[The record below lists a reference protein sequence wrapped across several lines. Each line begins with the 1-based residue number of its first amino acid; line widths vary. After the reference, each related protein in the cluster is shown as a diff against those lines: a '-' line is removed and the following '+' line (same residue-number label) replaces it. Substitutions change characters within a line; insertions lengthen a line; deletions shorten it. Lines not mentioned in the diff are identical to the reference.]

1 MITLSHINHS
11 YETEDGIIEVFNNL
25 NAQIDDEEFVFLT
38 GKSGSGKT
46 TLIKMILNDI
56 TPISGDIIVDGQNLR
71 NLSRKKKPYYRR
83 NIGVLF
89 QDFKL
94 IQEVNIYDNLLA
106 AILAT
111 GGSAKD
117 AENKISY
124 VLSMLSIDHLHKRFP
139 KELSGGEQQK
149 VCLARAVI
157 NHPKILL
164 VDEPT
169 GNLDPASSAEI
180 MRLLDIIHR
189 QKITIVMATH
199 DQTVINNSNRRIIN
213 LDETKDL
220 EANKQ

>member
-11 YETEDGIIEVFNNL
+11 YETEDGIIEVFNDL
-25 NAQIDDEEFVFLT
+25 NAQIEDEEFVFLT

-46 TLIKMILNDI
+46 TIIKMILNDI
-56 TPISGDIIVDGQNLR
+56 TPLSGNIIVDGQNLR
-71 NLSRKKKPYYRR
+71 DLPRRKKPYYRR
-83 NIGVLF
+83 SIGVLF

-94 IQEVNIYDNLLA
+94 IQEVSIYDNLLA

-111 GGSAKD
+111 GGSIKD

-124 VLSMLSIDHLHKRFP
+124 VLSMLGIDHVHKRFP

-169 GNLDPASSAEI
+169 GNLDPTSSAEI

-189 QKITIVMATH
+189 QKITVVMATH
-199 DQTVINNSNRRIIN
+199 DQTVINNSKRRILD
-213 LDETKDL
+213 LDEIKDL
-220 EANKQ
+220 EA

>member
-11 YETEDGIIEVFNNL
+11 YETEDGIIEVFNDL
-25 NAQIDDEEFVFLT
+25 NAQIEDEEFVFLT

-46 TLIKMILNDI
+46 TIIKMILNDI
-56 TPISGDIIVDGQNLR
+56 TPLSGNIIVDGQNLR
-71 NLSRKKKPYYRR
+71 DLPRRKKPYYRR
-83 NIGVLF
+83 SIGVLF

-94 IQEVNIYDNLLA
+94 IQEVSIYDNLLA

-111 GGSAKD
+111 GGSIKD

-124 VLSMLSIDHLHKRFP
+124 VLSMLGIDHLHKRFP

-169 GNLDPASSAEI
+169 GNLDPTSSAEI

-189 QKITIVMATH
+189 QKITVVMATH
-199 DQTVINNSNRRIIN
+199 DQTVIYNSKRRILD
-213 LDETKDL
+213 LDEIKDL
-220 EANKQ
+220 EA

>member
-11 YETEDGIIEVFNNL
+11 YETEDGIIEVFNDL

>member
-11 YETEDGIIEVFNNL
+11 YETEDGIIEVFNDL
-25 NAQIDDEEFVFLT
+25 NAQIEDEEFVFLT

-46 TLIKMILNDI
+46 TIIKMILNDI
-56 TPISGDIIVDGQNLR
+56 TPLSGNIIVDGQNLR
-71 NLSRKKKPYYRR
+71 DLPRRKKPYYRR
-83 NIGVLF
+83 SIGVLF

-94 IQEVNIYDNLLA
+94 IQEVSIYDNLLA

-111 GGSAKD
+111 GGSIKD
-117 AENKISY
+117 AEKKISY
-124 VLSMLSIDHLHKRFP
+124 VLSMLGIDHLHKRFP

-169 GNLDPASSAEI
+169 GNLDPTSSAEI

-189 QKITIVMATH
+189 QKITVVMATH
-199 DQTVINNSNRRIIN
+199 DQTVINNSKRRILD
-213 LDETKDL
+213 LDEIKDL
-220 EANKQ
+220 EA

>member
-11 YETEDGIIEVFNNL
+11 YETEDGLIEVFNDL
-25 NAQIDDEEFVFLT
+25 NAQIEDEEFVFLT

-56 TPISGDIIVDGQNLR
+56 TPVSGDIIVDGQNLR
-71 NLSRKKKPYYRR
+71 NISRKKKPYYRR

-94 IQEVNIYDNLLA
+94 IQEVTIYDNLLA

-169 GNLDPASSAEI
+169 GNLDPTSSAEI

-199 DQTVINNSNRRIIN
+199 DQTVMNNSNRRIIN

>member
-11 YETEDGIIEVFNNL
+11 YETEDGLIEVFNDL
-25 NAQIDDEEFVFLT
+25 NAQIEDEEFVFLT

-56 TPISGDIIVDGQNLR
+56 TPVSGDIIVDGQNLR
-71 NLSRKKKPYYRR
+71 NISRKKKPYYRR

-94 IQEVNIYDNLLA
+94 IQEVTIYDNLLA

-124 VLSMLSIDHLHKRFP
+124 VLSMLSIDHLHKRIP

-169 GNLDPASSAEI
+169 GNLDPTSSAEI

-199 DQTVINNSNRRIIN
+199 DQTVMNNSNRRIIN

>member
-1 MITLSHINHS
+1 ML
-11 YETEDGIIEVFNNL
+11 
-25 NAQIDDEEFVFLT
+25 
-38 GKSGSGKT
+38 
-46 TLIKMILNDI
+46 LIKIKSSDESSL
-56 TPISGDIIVDGQNLR
+56 
-71 NLSRKKKPYYRR
+71 
-83 NIGVLF
+83 
-89 QDFKL
+89 KL
-94 IQEVNIYDNLLA
+94 IQEVNISDNLLA

>member
-11 YETEDGIIEVFNNL
+11 YETEDGIIEVFNDL
-25 NAQIDDEEFVFLT
+25 NAQIEDEEFVFLT

-46 TLIKMILNDI
+46 TIIKMILNDI
-56 TPISGDIIVDGQNLR
+56 TPLSGSIIVDGQNLR
-71 NLSRKKKPYYRR
+71 DLPRRKKPYYRR
-83 NIGVLF
+83 SIGVLF

-94 IQEVNIYDNLLA
+94 IQEVSIYDNLLA

-111 GGSAKD
+111 GGSIKD

-124 VLSMLSIDHLHKRFP
+124 VLSMLGIDHLHKRFP

-169 GNLDPASSAEI
+169 GNLDPTSSVEI

-189 QKITIVMATH
+189 QKITVVMATH
-199 DQTVINNSNRRIIN
+199 DQTVINNSKRRILD
-213 LDETKDL
+213 LDEIKDL
-220 EANKQ
+220 EA

>member
-11 YETEDGIIEVFNNL
+11 YEIEDGIIEVFNDL
-25 NAQIDDEEFVFLT
+25 NAQIEDEEFIFLT

-46 TLIKMILNDI
+46 TLIKMILNDV

-71 NLSRKKKPYYRR
+71 ELPRRKKPYYRR
-83 NIGVLF
+83 NIGVVF

-94 IQEVNIYDNLLA
+94 IQEVSIYDNLLA

-111 GGSAKD
+111 GGSLKD

-124 VLSMLSIDHLHKRFP
+124 VLSMLGIDHLHKRFP

-169 GNLDPASSAEI
+169 GNLDPSSSTEI

-189 QKITIVMATH
+189 QKITIIMATH
-199 DQTVINNSNRRIIN
+199 DQTVINNSNRRILN
-213 LDETKDL
+213 LDKSKDL
-220 EANKQ
+220 EA

>member
-11 YETEDGIIEVFNNL
+11 YETEEGKLEVFNDL
-25 NAQIDDEEFVFLT
+25 NALIEDDEFIFLT

-46 TLIKMILNDI
+46 TLLKMLLNEI
-56 TPISGDIIVDGQNLR
+56 TPDSGDITVDGVNLR
-71 NLSRKKKPYYRR
+71 SLARRKKPYYRR
-83 NIGVLF
+83 SIGVLF
-89 QDFKL
+89 QDFRL
-94 IQEVNIYDNLLA
+94 IPDVSVYDNLYA

-111 GGSAKD
+111 GGSARD
-117 AENKISY
+117 AEKKITY
-124 VLSMLSIDHLHKRFP
+124 VLSMLGIDHLHKRHP
-139 KELSGGEQQK
+139 QEISGGEKQK

-189 QKITIVMATH
+189 QKITIIMATH
-199 DQTVINNSNRRIIN
+199 DQSVIENTDRRIID
-213 LDETKDL
+213 LDNMNPEVCKH
-220 EANKQ
+220 E

>member
-11 YETEDGIIEVFNNL
+11 YETEDGIIEVFNDL
-25 NAQIDDEEFVFLT
+25 NAQIEDEEFVFLT

-46 TLIKMILNDI
+46 TLIKMILSEI
-56 TPISGDIIVDGQNLR
+56 TPLSGDIIVDGQSLR
-71 NLSRKKKPYYRR
+71 DLPRRKKPYYRR

-94 IQEVNIYDNLLA
+94 IQEVSIYDNLLA

-111 GGSAKD
+111 GGSVKD

-124 VLSMLSIDHLHKRFP
+124 VLSMLGIDHLHKRFP

-157 NHPKILL
+157 NHPRILL

-169 GNLDPASSAEI
+169 GNLDPTSSAEI

-199 DQTVINNSNRRIIN
+199 DQTVINNSDRRIIN

-220 EANKQ
+220 EADKQ

>member
-11 YETEDGIIEVFNNL
+11 YETEDGIIEVFNDL
-25 NAQIDDEEFVFLT
+25 NAQIEDEEFVFLT

-46 TLIKMILNDI
+46 TIIKMILNDI
-56 TPISGDIIVDGQNLR
+56 TPLSGNIIVDGQNLR
-71 NLSRKKKPYYRR
+71 DLPRRKKPYYRR
-83 NIGVLF
+83 SIGVLF

-94 IQEVNIYDNLLA
+94 IQEVSIYDNLLA

-111 GGSAKD
+111 GGSIKD

-124 VLSMLSIDHLHKRFP
+124 VLSMLGIDHLHKRFP

-169 GNLDPASSAEI
+169 GNLDPTSSAEI

-189 QKITIVMATH
+189 QKITVVMATH
-199 DQTVINNSNRRIIN
+199 DQTVINNSKRRILD
-213 LDETKDL
+213 LDEIKDL
-220 EANKQ
+220 EA

>member
-11 YETEDGIIEVFNNL
+11 YETEDGIIEVFNDL
-25 NAQIDDEEFVFLT
+25 NAQIEDEEFVFLT

-46 TLIKMILNDI
+46 TLIKMILNDV

-71 NLSRKKKPYYRR
+71 ELPRRKKPYYRR
-83 NIGVLF
+83 NIGVVF

-94 IQEVNIYDNLLA
+94 IQEGSIYDNLLA

-111 GGSAKD
+111 GGSLKD

-124 VLSMLSIDHLHKRFP
+124 VLSMLGIDHLHKRFP

-169 GNLDPASSAEI
+169 GNLDPSSSAEI

-189 QKITIVMATH
+189 QKITIIMATH
-199 DQTVINNSNRRIIN
+199 DQTVINNSNRRILN
-213 LDETKDL
+213 LDKSKDL
-220 EANKQ
+220 EA